1 MSMHHVLNVPQ
12 PVINQAELQVIH
24 RSFHTTTAVMPNH
37 DHMTHFQYV
46 DRILQNR
53 QAVEVSVNDNIRN
66 IPMYKHVTG
75 METNELG

>member
-1 MSMHHVLNVPQ
+1 
-12 PVINQAELQVIH
+12 
-24 RSFHTTTAVMPNH
+24 
-37 DHMTHFQYV
+37 
-46 DRILQNR
+46 LQNR